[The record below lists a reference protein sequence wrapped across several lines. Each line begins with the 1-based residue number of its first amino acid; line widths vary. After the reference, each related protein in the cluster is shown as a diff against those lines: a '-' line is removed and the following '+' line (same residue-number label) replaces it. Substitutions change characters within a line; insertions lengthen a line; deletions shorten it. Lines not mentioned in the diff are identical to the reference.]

1 MSIKSNLVSIYNS
14 YKRRLTDAIS
24 QVNYV
29 MTSGEYTID
38 GQHVQ
43 LEAINRSFINDVT
56 FFKNQALGY
65 IDQAEQIYKDSK
77 KYNTVSNLKNGEY
90 QAGLANVL
98 KILETGT
105 MEDDDFSNI
114 IEVYKNDSIALN
126 AIKTVVLKNERMR
139 NMSGYIPTN
148 DLDQI
153 NAFEVLRKNTKKY
166 TTEISMYNKS
176 SLDINAKMLLAAV
189 DNLDD
194 NLLLK

>member
-1 MSIKSNLVSIYNS
+1 
-14 YKRRLTDAIS
+14 
-24 QVNYV
+24 
-29 MTSGEYTID
+29 MTSGEYTLD

-65 IDQAEQIYKDSK
+65 IDQAEQRYKDIK
-77 KYNTVSNLKNGEY
+77 KSNAVGNLRNGEY
-90 QAGLANVL
+90 QAGLTNVL

-126 AIKTVVLKNERMR
+126 AIKTAVLKNERMR
-139 NMSGYIPTN
+139 NMAGYIPSS

-153 NAFEVLRKNTKKY
+153 STFEALRKNTRKY
-166 TTEISMYNKS
+166 VTEISMYNKY
-176 SLDINAKMLLAAV
+176 SLDMNAKMLISMV
-189 DNLDD
+189 EKLDD
-194 NLLLK
+194 NLLLQ